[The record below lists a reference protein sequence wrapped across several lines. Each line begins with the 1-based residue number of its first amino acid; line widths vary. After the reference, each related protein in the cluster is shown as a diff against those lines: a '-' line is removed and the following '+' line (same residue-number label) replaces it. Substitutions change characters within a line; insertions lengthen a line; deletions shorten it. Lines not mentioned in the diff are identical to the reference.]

1 MYLKYSRVDGT
12 CDDEVMTVEGVAVK
26 VEEMVVMG
34 DMEKLMENA
43 VRVMEEVSV
52 VMVMKSKMEVF
63 VM

>member
-1 MYLKYSRVDGT
+1 M
-12 CDDEVMTVEGVAVK
+12 K
-26 VEEMVVMG
+26 VEEMVVIG
-34 DMEKLMENA
+34 DMEKMMENA

>member
-1 MYLKYSRVDGT
+1 M
-12 CDDEVMTVEGVAVK
+12 K

-34 DMEKLMENA
+34 DTGKMMENA